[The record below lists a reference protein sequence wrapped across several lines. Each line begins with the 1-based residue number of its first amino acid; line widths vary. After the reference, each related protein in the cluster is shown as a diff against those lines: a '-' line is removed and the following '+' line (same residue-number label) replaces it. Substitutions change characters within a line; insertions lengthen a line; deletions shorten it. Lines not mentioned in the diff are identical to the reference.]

1 MAKLYHCKLH
11 VRGYE
16 LDSFGHVNHAVY
28 ISYLEHARWELL
40 HEEGIT
46 IEAFKKWKRW
56 PVIAQLECQFL
67 KPCFMGDL
75 LDVRTKI
82 VEHGKVNF
90 VFEQVVYR
98 KDTPVFRA
106 TVRAVMVNELGRPA
120 DIPPEIE
127 KLWSDQNEGGG
138 I

>member
-1 MAKLYHCKLH
+1 MAKRYHCKLH

-40 HEEGIT
+40 AEENISLQD
-46 IEAFKKWKRW
+46 FQKWKRW
-56 PVIAQLECQFL
+56 PVISEIQCQFL

-75 LDVRTKI
+75 LDVRTQI
-82 VEHGKVNF
+82 VDHGKVNF
-90 VFEQVVYR
+90 VFEQVIYK

-106 TVRAVMVNELGRPA
+106 TVRSVMVNENGRPA
-120 DIPPEIE
+120 DIPKEVE